1 MHASQRQHKDSLPS
15 GRTHG
20 AACERSCL
28 PARRVKLAAV
38 YLSMTLLCLI
48 FAVLIVRGVLALVT
62 WVALGRCLW
71 LFPFLLSEA
80 RRGRPPPCRP
90 THHGRRLSPLCAC
103 GRADPSVAAPAAYAE
118 QASRLC
124 QLSHP
129 SDLIS
134 VRLREAAL

>member
-1 MHASQRQHKDSLPS
+1 VRASLRQHKHPLPGS
-15 GRTHG
+15 RTHG
-20 AACERSCL
+20 AACERGCV

-80 RRGRPPPCRP
+80 RRGAPSLCCRP
-90 THHGRRLSPLCAC
+90 KDQLGLSEVPRRQRRIHNNQSPLPDLTCPAQTSC
-103 GRADPSVAAPAAYAE
+103 G
-118 QASRLC
+118 
-124 QLSHP
+124 
-129 SDLIS
+129 
-134 VRLREAAL
+134 